1 VLESRCFTKIN
12 VDYGVAVKLADEK
25 IKNRASIPSS
35 NGVSLNESSQSIQKL
50 EGADINS
57 TIAQARQLYGRIVEL
72 NAANKLLECKI
83 ELEKSLKLYP
93 DYQDAV
99 NFLGRIDK
107 KISDCEKDMAEAKKI
122 FASKK
127 YKQAIILIESIMQQY
142 DAEELKGLY
151 DAVVTKERRARKYRL
166 ISLIVSLPITL
177 IIISIFTIKIYSH
190 YMDYSSYMEK
200 AYLAFSNK
208 EYDKVIEL
216 YDEALKVPGYHNDL
230 SAKKFKQEAQLE
242 LERKTKFDKL
252 IAEGRE
258 CLKRKDWAS
267 AEESV
272 RAAISIPG
280 YEKNSTAAS
289 CLKMRQEGLESQRK
303 Q

>member
-1 VLESRCFTKIN
+1 M
-12 VDYGVAVKLADEK
+12 KLADEK
-25 IKNRASIPSS
+25 IKNRESIPLS

-50 EGADINS
+50 EESGINS
-57 TIAQARQLYGRIVEL
+57 TIAQARQLYERIVEL

-83 ELEKSLKLYP
+83 ELEKSLKLCP
-93 DYQDAV
+93 DYLNAV
-99 NFLGRIDK
+99 NLLEMIDK
-107 KISDCEKDMAEAKKI
+107 KISECEKVMEEAKKF

-142 DAEELKGLY
+142 DTEEVKGLY
-151 DAVVTKERRARKYRL
+151 DDVVTKKNKARKYRL

-177 IIISIFTIKIYSH
+177 IIISTFTIKIYSH
-190 YMDYSSYMEK
+190 YMDYSSCMEK

-230 SAKKFKQEAQLE
+230 SANKFKKEAQLE
-242 LERKTKFDKL
+242 LERRTKFDKL

-258 CLKRKDWAS
+258 CLERKDWKS
-267 AEESV
+267 AEESFQ
-272 RAAISIPG
+272 AAISIPG
-280 YEKNSTAAS
+280 YEENSTAAS
-289 CLKMRQEGLESQRK
+289 CLKMKQEGLESQRK